1 MGKDVKQMPNEP
13 IFSIT
18 PEISNLLVDIGLR
31 LGEIRAV
38 RPEPVS
44 PKLRRENRIRTIHS
58 TLAIENNTL
67 TLAQVAALLDGKR
80 VLGHPVEIKEV
91 TNAAQAYDLMFQLNP
106 NSIDDLLKAH
116 RILMNGLIKENGRF
130 RDGNVGIYEGEAVVH
145 IAPPAKF
152 VPQLIG
158 DLFSWYQNSPLTPLI
173 KSAVFHYEF
182 EFIHPF
188 ADGNG
193 RLGRMWHTL
202 LLGQWAD
209 VFYWL
214 PIEELIK
221 ERQAD
226 YYRALGQ
233 RSRSLFF
240 SGAFMVLTK
249 IGENCIIPENST
261 IFCAR

>member
-38 RPEPVS
+38 RPELVS

-152 VPQLIG
+152 VPRLIG

-226 YYRALGQ
+226 YYRALGESDQ
-233 RSRSLFF
+233 RADSTVFIETILEIIQDSLR
-240 SGAFMVLTK
+240 GLQDTA
-249 IGENCIIPENST
+249 E
-261 IFCAR
+261 